1 MSNRY
6 DKSSP
11 VMMTAS
17 YLRGSMDAADQLGG
31 NIGAALTM
39 SGLTRQQL
47 TDGEGL
53 LPLHAVVTFLNQA
66 ANDLQCDTF
75 ALELV
80 EQQSA
85 ESLSHIG
92 KLVRF
97 APSFGQAITDALRF
111 NILNSEYSDWQL
123 TDDAGVATLER
134 HTRVR
139 YDAPLAQMQMLSV
152 AVVHRALRAL
162 MQRDID
168 LKQVCFTHSCPRR
181 ADRVEQFFN
190 APVLHNATFNGLVF
204 ADSELTEPVP
214 SADPAIHR
222 LLCEHLGALASSRTP
237 ELDTLARLRHTLRR
251 EIGSE
256 HCTLESV
263 SQRWG
268 IHPRRLQ
275 RKLQES
281 GTSFRKVLRDV
292 RLELAQ
298 NYLRDSSIT
307 VVELADILG
316 YRNASAFSR
325 AFKHNT
331 GLAPELWRRAES
343 QSERVAK

>member
-1 MSNRY
+1 MSNLY
-6 DKSSP
+6 DKSNP

-17 YLRGSMDAADQLGG
+17 YLRGSIDAADKLGG
-31 NIGAALTM
+31 SIDAALST

-47 TDGEGL
+47 IDGEDL

-66 ANDLQCDTF
+66 ADDLQCDTF
-75 ALELV
+75 GLELV
-80 EQQSA
+80 EQQSTD
-85 ESLSHIG
+85 SLSHIG

-97 APSFGQAITDALRF
+97 ASTFGQAIKDALRF
-111 NILNSEYSDWQL
+111 NILSSEYSDWRL
-123 TDDAGVATLER
+123 VDAEGIATLER
-134 HTRVR
+134 HTRVH

-152 AVVHRALRAL
+152 AIVHRALRAL
-162 MQRDID
+162 MQRNID
-168 LKQVCFTHSCPRR
+168 LKQVCFTHTCPSR
-181 ADRVEQFFN
+181 ADHVEQFFN

-204 ADSELTEPVP
+204 ADSELSEPVP
-214 SADPAIHR
+214 TADPAIHR
-222 LLCEHLGALASSRTP
+222 LLCEHLGALASSRSP
-237 ELDTLARLRHTLRR
+237 ELNTLTRLRDTLRR

-256 HCTLESV
+256 HCSLQSV
-263 SQRWG
+263 SQSWG

-281 GTSFRKVLRDV
+281 GTNFREVLRDV

-298 NYLRDSSIT
+298 NYLRDSSIA

-331 GLAPELWRRAES
+331 GLAPEPWRRAES
-343 QSERVAK
+343 QPNRVAK